1 MIPRVLGRL
10 IRYER
15 AVDGFRELGPGA
27 EILVEPGQ
35 PVEPET
41 ALGSTKTGS
50 RVVRLPLN
58 EGELASAMV
67 LKRPGETVRRGEP
80 LLRRASFFGLG
91 NTEFLCPVDGYVEEI
106 LVPQRAILIR
116 ELTSDV
122 RAGVSGT
129 VTSTLPDR
137 GVTLRF
143 DGTVMR
149 FFAGWG
155 PPVAGVLRLVP
166 DLFSPA
172 DVARN
177 LDETYRGE
185 IVWACSTLCAEA
197 ILEAARLEVAGLL
210 AGSVS
215 LIELQRAAGELRQLT
230 GRIGLPLTLVISES
244 FGSAAMSPVYRRQL
258 AAAVGRAVYLDP
270 GSTADHGWA
279 RDPEIAFSPHEGAT
293 DADAEFGERSVN
305 CTVPALVPGL
315 RVRVVDLDAFG
326 KQGVLVAPSEAVEL
340 ETGVVV
346 DAVEVL
352 LEDGERVKVP
362 TQNVELVE
370 VGNHPAASA

>member
-1 MIPRVLGRL
+1 MIPRVLGQL

-15 AVDGFRELGPGA
+15 AVEGFRELGPGA

-35 PVEPET
+35 QVQPQTV
-41 ALGSTKTGS
+41 LGNTKTGS

-106 LVPQRAILIR
+106 LVPQRAILVR

-129 VTSTLPDR
+129 VTSVLPDR
-137 GVTLRF
+137 GVHLRF

-215 LIELQRAAGELRQLT
+215 LLELQRAAGELRQLT
-230 GRIGLPLTLVISES
+230 GRMGLPLTLVISES
-244 FGSAAMSPVYRRQL
+244 FGSATMSPVYRRQL

-270 GSTADHGWA
+270 GSTGDRGWR
-279 RDPEIAFSPHEGAT
+279 RDPEIAFSPHESAT
-293 DADAEFGERSVN
+293 DAAAELGERGVISTLPVL
-305 CTVPALVPGL
+305 TPGV

-326 KQGVLVAPSEAVEL
+326 KQGVLAAPPEAVTL
-340 ETGVVV
+340 ETGVLVE
-346 DAVEVL
+346 AVEVL
-352 LEDGERVKVP
+352 LEDGERVRVP

-370 VGNHPAASA
+370 VGSDPGPAA